1 MEILSPFTISCQQGQ
16 SFPFY
21 SIPNHP
27 HTGLTP
33 FLSDPPPNRG
43 NVPLFIP
50 NLWPNGQSWIESSSS
65 CRWFWRGFWGGNFP
79 GNRFDN
85 WTLEISFRLC
95 HTPLRGR
102 CHTANGPARG
112 LIFSPIARK
121 GNRADRKGCP
131 GACAIWGMKC
141 KLHAGARRSLVF
153 FSI

>member
-1 MEILSPFTISCQQGQ
+1 MSLFLYRTFGQMAKVGLKVHQAADGFGVDFGVEIS
-16 SFPFY
+16 
-21 SIPNHP
+21 
-27 HTGLTP
+27 
-33 FLSDPPPNRG
+33 
-43 NVPLFIP
+43 
-50 NLWPNGQSWIESSSS
+50 
-65 CRWFWRGFWGGNFP
+65 
-79 GNRFDN
+79 
-85 WTLEISFRLC
+85 LEIVSIIELWRFSSGLC

-153 FSI
+153 FFYLVKSLKFYRILEKFGCIKFDILHLKCNLFEES